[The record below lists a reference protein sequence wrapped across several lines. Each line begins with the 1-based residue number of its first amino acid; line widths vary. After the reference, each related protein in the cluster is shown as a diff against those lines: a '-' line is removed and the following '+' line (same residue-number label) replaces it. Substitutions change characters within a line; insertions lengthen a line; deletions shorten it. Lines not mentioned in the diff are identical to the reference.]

1 MQSLRESNHITQSL
15 FGKSTSIC
23 CYCGVERQTV
33 KSQPVKKEKE
43 ICLKTAPRIPGV
55 APGAGDTRRVIFV
68 AGIMGCVPP
77 QMGK

>member
-1 MQSLRESNHITQSL
+1 MKRRSRVNQL
-15 FGKSTSIC
+15 GK
-23 CYCGVERQTV
+23 
-33 KSQPVKKEKE
+33 KKE
-43 ICLKTAPRIPGV
+43 ICLMPDPRIPGAVLMPGV